1 MHDAKNMKKHP
12 EFVCGCNSL
21 QQIMM
26 CDVQKHKDTNVHT
39 FQNLLLTNSNL

>member
-1 MHDAKNMKKHP
+1 MQKNIKQKHP
-12 EFVCGCNSL
+12 EFVCGYKSL

-26 CDVQKHKDTNVHT
+26 CDVWKHKDTNMHI